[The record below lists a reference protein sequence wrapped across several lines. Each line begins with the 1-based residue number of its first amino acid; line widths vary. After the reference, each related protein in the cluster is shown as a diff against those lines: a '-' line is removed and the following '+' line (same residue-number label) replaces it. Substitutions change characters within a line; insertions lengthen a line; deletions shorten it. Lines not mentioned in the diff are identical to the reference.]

1 MTNNFVKAYKNLI
14 GNEGG
19 YANNKADIGAE
30 TYKGISRK
38 YHSDWSGW
46 KIIDETKKDNPSAS
60 NKELSELLN
69 KNSELEELVQMF
81 YYNNYWNK
89 FKGDELDYDIA
100 EELLEQSVVLGT
112 WKTAGKNIQTA
123 LNLLNR
129 NGKLFKDLVVDGL
142 VGKNTLSAVNKVNK
156 RRLLTVLNG
165 LEFCRF
171 KESMDKRPLNE
182 IFVGW
187 FNRVNFTIS

>member
-1 MTNNFVKAYKNLI
+1 MTNNFIKAYKNLI
-14 GNEGG
+14 GAEGG
-19 YANNKADIGAE
+19 YSNNVNDLGAE

-38 YHSDWSGW
+38 FHSDWAGW
-46 KIIDETKKDNPSAS
+46 KLIDEAKES
-60 NKELSELLN
+60 NSSISNRELSKILN

-89 FKGDELDYDIA
+89 FKGDELDYDLA

-129 NGKLFKDLVVDGL
+129 DGKLYKDLVVDGF
-142 VGKNTLSAVNKVNK
+142 VGAKTIEAVNKVNN

-171 KESMDKRPLNE
+171 KESMDKRPMNE
-182 IFVGW
+182 VFAGW

>member
-46 KIIDETKKDNPSAS
+46 KIIDETKENNPSVP
-60 NKELSELLN
+60 NKELSEILN

-142 VGKNTLSAVNKVNK
+142 VGKNTLSAVSKVNK